1 MHRLCHLTILF
12 FALCFNGGSVVAG
25 SVTAKSWLVSDIN
38 GRIIRGEN
46 IDAIRPIASISKL
59 ITAMVVLDAKQDMNE
74 QIVFRTFT
82 SGKKHQKKV
91 TTSNALTRAQL
102 LDMALVHSDNH
113 AALLLCNN
121 YPGGS
126 SSCVDAMSRKV
137 AQLGMMSTS
146 MFDPTG
152 LDPRN
157 VSTAKDLILLARA
170 AKNYPVIVNASSQA
184 KIEIKMQKK
193 WFFFNNTNPMIGKDH
208 RIVVSKTGFI
218 NASGGCIIMLLNTE
232 MGDRVVVVLGSKNTH
247 TRIPE
252 AEFIS
257 NLESDNTKY

>member
-1 MHRLCHLTILF
+1 MRLFLCIAGLLF
-12 FALCFNGGSVVAG
+12 SSLIQAQSI
-25 SVTAKSWLVSDIN
+25 SAKSWLVSDSA
-38 GRIIRGEN
+38 GRIIQGEN
-46 IDAIRPIASISKL
+46 VDAVRPIASISKL
-59 ITAMVVLDAKQDMNE
+59 ITAMVVLDAKQNMNE

-82 SGKKHQKKV
+82 SGKKNHKKV
-91 TTSNALTRAQL
+91 TTSDALTRAQL
-102 LDMALVHSDNH
+102 LDLALVHSDNH

-126 SSCVDAMSRKV
+126 FSCVDAMSKKV
-137 AQLGMMSTS
+137 AQLGMMHTS

-170 AKNYPVIVNASSQA
+170 AKNYPAIVNASAQS
-184 KIEIKMQKK
+184 KLEIKMQKK
-193 WFFFNNTNPMIGKDH
+193 WFFFNNTNPLIGKDH

-218 NASGGCIIMLLNTE
+218 NSSGGCIVMLLNTE
-232 MGDRVVVVLGSKNTH
+232 IGDRVVVVLGSKNTH

-257 NLESDNTKY
+257 NIKQGD